1 MQHFSKLIDKK
12 NLLAFSAGVDSS
24 ALFFLLIE
32 ADIPFDIAFVNY
44 GTRDQSLDEESYALE
59 LAKRY
64 NIEVYITKAPRYE
77 THFEANARAFRYDYF
92 ESLIETYS
100 YDNLI
105 TAHQLNDQ
113 LEWLLMRLS
122 RGAGLCELIGL
133 EPHTERKTAKGASYK
148 LIRPLL
154 DKTKQELLIYLQS
167 NNHKYFIDQS
177 NKDKKYERNRFREAF
192 SDPLLEQF
200 TDGIKR
206 SFNYLYRDKL
216 ELEDGIELLLSHYEL
231 RVYTL
236 NKNSLKTRATDLA
249 LKELGY
255 LLSANQ
261 RQEIERKDSIVIGGK
276 WAVVYQSKRLYIC
289 PFINSSMPKKY
300 KELCRIS
307 SMPIKIRA
315 YCYSKDMRPL
325 DVMGL

>member
-1 MQHFSKLIDKK
+1 MQHFSELIDKK
-12 NLLAFSAGVDSS
+12 NLLAFSAGVDSCT
-24 ALFFLLIE
+24 LFFLLIE
-32 ADIPFDIAFVNY
+32 ADISFDIAFVNY

-64 NIEVYITKAPRYE
+64 NIEVYIAKAPRYE

-92 ESLIETYS
+92 ESLIEAHS

-122 RGAGLCELIGL
+122 RGAGLCELVGL
-133 EPHTERKTAKGASYK
+133 EPNTARKTAQGASYR

-154 DKTKQELLIYLQS
+154 DRTKQELLTYLQ
-167 NNHKYFIDQS
+167 NNGHKYFIDQS

-200 TDGIKR
+200 SQGIKR
-206 SFNYLYRDKL
+206 SFHYLHRDKIA
-216 ELEDGIELLLSHYEL
+216 LEDGIELLLSQNEL

-236 NKNSLKTRATDLA
+236 TKDSLKTKATDLA

-255 LLSANQ
+255 LLSASQ
-261 RQEIERKDSIVIGGK
+261 RQEIETKDSIVIGGK

-289 PFINSSMPKKY
+289 PFIMLTMPKRY
-300 KELCRIS
+300 KELCRVS

-315 YCYSKDMRPL
+315 YCYSKDIRPL